1 MSSAIDVLG
10 TTAITSTKSDTLAS
24 SESSDIMGKQDF
36 LTLLV
41 AQLQNQDPLNPD
53 DPTDFTAQL
62 AQFSSLEQL
71 FNLNDSMAL
80 SVETQ
85 KQSDRFATMDLIGKD
100 VSYAGDT
107 FAFTGEPAS
116 IGYQID
122 GSVNSVTLSIKDA
135 NGNTV
140 STLQPTEYSVGNH
153 YIEWDGL
160 DKNGEELPEGNY
172 TISALGVANDSNM
185 SIAINPLVQSM
196 VNGVTFNDET
206 GDAVIHT
213 FAGAEIESKSILA
226 IHDNRS
232 VNDNVTSRE
241 ARIAPSSTNTTSA
254 PRDEDQIAMD
264 TLQHYLAGK

>member
-1 MSSAIDVLG
+1 MSSIVDVLG
-10 TTAITSTKSDTLAS
+10 TTATTTKSDTLAS
-24 SESSDIMGKQDF
+24 AESSDIMGKQDF

-71 FNLNDSMAL
+71 FNLNESMEL
-80 SVETQ
+80 SVEAQ

-100 VSYAGDT
+100 VSYAGDA
-107 FAFTGEPAS
+107 FAFIGEPAS
-116 IGYQID
+116 IGYQVD
-122 GSVNSVTLSIKDA
+122 GSVNSVVISIKDS

-140 STLQPTEYSVGNH
+140 STMNPTNYKEGNH
-153 YIEWDGL
+153 YLEWDGL
-160 DKNGEELPEGNY
+160 DKNGEQVAAGNY
-172 TISALGVANDSNM
+172 TVSVQAVSNDSDL
-185 SIAINPLVQSM
+185 SVAVKPLVQS
-196 VNGVTFNDET
+196 VVSGVTFNDDT

-213 FAGAEIESKSILA
+213 LAGAEIETNAILA

-232 VNDNVTSRE
+232 VNEPMISRE
-241 ARIAPSSTNTTSA
+241 ARIASSSTNTKSA